1 MAIITRLLE
10 DLERILDNNVVL
22 ENETNDLQDNKV
34 DLAKLWDDELCMRY
48 S

>member
-34 DLAKLWDDELCMRY
+34 DLAKLGMMKCV
-48 S
+48 

>member
-1 MAIITRLLE
+1 MTRLLE
-10 DLERILDNNVVL
+10 DLKRIPDNNDVL

-34 DLAKLWDDELCMRY
+34 DLAKLWDDELFMRY